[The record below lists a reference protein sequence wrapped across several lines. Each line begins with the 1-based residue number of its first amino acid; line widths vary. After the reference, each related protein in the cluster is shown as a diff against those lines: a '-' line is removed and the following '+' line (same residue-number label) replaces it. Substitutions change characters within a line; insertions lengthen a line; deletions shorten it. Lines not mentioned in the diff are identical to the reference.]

1 MKLKYSLM
9 LALLLSCIVPCVV
22 GFYFLVS
29 YIDEHNKQQV
39 ETNLLAI
46 TQIARNRILS
56 SVDRIKDNTALI
68 SSRTQM
74 RKSLSAHQ
82 QTPDPAQLALVN
94 KIILDAAHSIANIVE
109 ISILDTT
116 GVGIA
121 TTLNRPAIEINTDI
135 PKLPFVTLQQH
146 NGTTLLTGYDQLTL
160 NGELIGIIK
169 LSIEPDFIREI
180 IQSSSGLGISGEWIV
195 AQKNAKG
202 DALFVSPTRYDNA
215 GPFKRIVEQS
225 ATNTPI
231 TQALQGKETVMWN
244 SVDYAGNIVVAATRF
259 IPEYEWGIVAK
270 IHQDEVFA
278 SNRNITNIFWA
289 VSVGIIIIAMCIGTI
304 LVNYITRPI
313 EQLTNQ
319 IKTISD
325 KPSIEPNI
333 QLTMVT
339 RWIEVQRL
347 TRHFNQLLS
356 HISALNTGLNHK
368 IEERTA
374 QLAASNESLEDQ
386 KNKAIHAT
394 KAKSQF
400 LANMSHEVRTPL
412 NSIYGSLQLL
422 ARQSLPIQATNL
434 IKTAQFSMESLLGII
449 NDVLDFS
456 KIEDNSIALE
466 STPINI
472 TQLVHQL
479 ISELGVLAAQK
490 GLSLQV
496 IVAPGYE
503 EGWLGDPMRIK
514 QVLTNFISN
523 AIKFTASGQI
533 AIYIDS
539 ELTPDNSHLILSVND
554 TGKGMTEYEVAS
566 LFERFS
572 QATISTSREFGG
584 TGLGMAISLSL
595 VQLMNGTI
603 EVNSEVNQ
611 GTKVTTKLPLRT
623 TTLAMESRLIS
634 ATIDVPNLS
643 GLTILL
649 AEDNDINQLIF
660 CSMLEE
666 TQATVQVV
674 ADGKEAVTAFTQNH
688 PDIVFLDIFMPV
700 MDGITACKLIR
711 EQSTSIPIVSIT
723 ANITQ
728 SDIEHY
734 AATGF
739 DYHIGKPVD
748 LAQLYQLLST
758 IQNA

>member
-1 MKLKYSLM
+1 M